1 MYINTVDVYLH
12 ACILEQGDDKILPS
26 RQTASA
32 EIVLVLFFRCDQQTD
47 ESVDEG
53 RLTCDMSCHCPCS
66 HMPMMGC
73 PVLELAGGKSFVDA
87 G

>member
-1 MYINTVDVYLH
+1 MH
-12 ACILEQGDDKILPS
+12 AFWS
-26 RQTASA
+26 RAMTKYYPADRPSA
-32 EIVLVLFFRCDQQTD
+32 EIVLVLFFRCDQQID